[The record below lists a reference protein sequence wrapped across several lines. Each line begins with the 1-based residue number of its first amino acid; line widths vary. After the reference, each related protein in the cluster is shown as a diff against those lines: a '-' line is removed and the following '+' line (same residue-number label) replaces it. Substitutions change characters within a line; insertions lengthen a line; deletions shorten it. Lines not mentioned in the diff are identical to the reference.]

1 MNTITKMYIQILKKK
16 QSLNPIKKEHPI
28 SKLQVPRD
36 KKLRKKKS
44 AQSRIHV
51 LHWPKNE
58 KLSSIKASYDDQ
70 RQR

>member
-16 QSLNPIKKEHPI
+16 TNLIKKEHPT

-44 AQSRIHV
+44 PQSRIHV

-58 KLSSIKASYDDQ
+58 KLSSIKASCDYQ

>member
-16 QSLNPIKKEHPI
+16 TNLIKKEHPT

-58 KLSSIKASYDDQ
+58 KLSSIKASCDDQ

>member
-1 MNTITKMYIQILKKK
+1 MDEYNYKNVYSNSEKKTN
-16 QSLNPIKKEHPI
+16 LIKKEHPT

-58 KLSSIKASYDDQ
+58 KLSSIKASCDDQ

>member
-16 QSLNPIKKEHPI
+16 TNLIKKEHPT

-44 AQSRIHV
+44 AQSTIHV

-58 KLSSIKASYDDQ
+58 KLSSIKASCDDQ

>member
-16 QSLNPIKKEHPI
+16 TNLIKKEHPT

-44 AQSRIHV
+44 AQSIRV

-58 KLSSIKASYDDQ
+58 KLSSIKASCDDQ

>member
-16 QSLNPIKKEHPI
+16 TNPIKKEHPT

-44 AQSRIHV
+44 PQSRIHV

-58 KLSSIKASYDDQ
+58 KLSSIKASCDDQ